1 MGKKRFVD
9 SHIHI
14 NEWLTRK
21 NRSYIEGLDELQKG
35 CNADGVCI
43 CALTYDF
50 DVVAQNLMAAIYKL
64 HNPTA
69 YAYGAFIYPKI
80 PVKAEDMAGMDVLT
94 QYKELMQIGFDG
106 LKLFENKPYV
116 EKALAC
122 PIDSEFYEPFFAQAE
137 KDKTPTVWHVA
148 NPKRN
153 WDERYRQELN
163 EWFCDET
170 FLKHE
175 DFYKRVYAV
184 LDKHPALVATFA
196 HFFFLSE
203 DLKELE
209 RIFSKYENV
218 AVDVTPGTEMYAVFN
233 ENKEKISAFFEKYS
247 DRLLFGTDCWPDE
260 SNTFTLSSA
269 VYGVI
274 TGEAQAGDIWG
285 VQAEGLQ
292 LSEETQDKIL
302 YGNFY
307 RRNGAP
313 KKINRDALIKYAKK
327 YLPYIESERARSE
340 IVEYLHL
347 DSKSE

>member
-1 MGKKRFVD
+1 MKRRFID

-14 NEWLTRK
+14 YEWLTK
-21 NRSYIEGLDELQKG
+21 SNRSYIEGLDDLQKG
-35 CNADGVCI
+35 CQADGICI

-69 YAYGAFIYPKI
+69 YAYGAFIYPKV
-80 PVKAEDMAGMDVLT
+80 PVKAADMVGMDALT
-94 QYKELMQIGFDG
+94 QYHELMQIGFDG

-148 NPKRN
+148 DPKRN
-153 WDERYRQELN
+153 WDEKYREELGA
-163 EWFCDET
+163 WFCDET
-170 FLKHE
+170 FLPHE
-175 DFYKRVYAV
+175 EFYKRVYAV
-184 LDKHPALVATFA
+184 LERHPFLVATFA

-233 ENKEKISAFFEKYS
+233 QNKEKIAKFFETNA
-247 DRLLFGTDCWPDE
+247 DRLLYGTDCWPDE
-260 SNTFTLSSA
+260 SNTFTLADA
-269 VYGVI
+269 VYNVI
-274 TGEAQAGDIWG
+274 TGVKQAGDIWG
-285 VQAEGLQ
+285 VQAEGLT
-292 LSEETQDKIL
+292 LSEQTQDKIL
-302 YGNFY
+302 FGNFY

-313 KKINRDALIKYAKK
+313 KKIDKEALIRYAKK
-327 YLPYIESERARSE
+327 YLPYIQSERAKAE
-340 IVEYLHL
+340 IVKYLHIDL
-347 DSKSE
+347 KNE